1 MSKHLKIVPAS
12 DMTMHDTPFAV
23 PAKGAMCLV
32 CPHVA
37 GEHEFLHRIG
47 TVDMWRCKAKNFI
60 GTQCVCG
67 KQFEKKMVPLPAG
80 ATQADA
86 ERIMRELSREND
98 RDIARA
104 KELGEE

>member
-104 KELGEE
+104 KEAFDK